1 MGPSPQAAGLH
12 RPTALS
18 GPGRVLG
25 TGAPSFFCRKETD
38 VNGETE
44 TVAEATGAEV
54 GRGGPVNL
62 GRESLPEGVTPSRR
76 PGWWSDGFASAAARA
91 GRGSAARHAEV
102 PVEVWNG
109 EQGARRY
116 AGARPARYAGRSL
129 LLPRHRLLPAG
140 AADRLLPAFVL
151 SVPVSV
157 YRVFP
162 AVR

>member
-1 MGPSPQAAGLH
+1 MN
-12 RPTALS
+12 R
-18 GPGRVLG
+18 
-25 TGAPSFFCRKETD
+25 
-38 VNGETE
+38 ETE

-54 GRGGPVNL
+54 GR
-62 GRESLPEGVTPSRR
+62 ESLSEGVTPSRR

-91 GRGSAARHAEV
+91 GRGSAARRADV

-151 SVPVSV
+151 SVRSQ
-157 YRVFP
+157 FT
-162 AVR
+162 ASFLL